1 MYVQNVEGETLKLP
15 ILFPGRKLYR
25 SILLSV
31 FSAKHRRPGLSGLF
45 QDTPVSLFC
54 LCRFLFRQPLN
65 PNFFRVLIPYGAVIM
80 LVFPTWAY
88 IKVCAYALP

>member
-15 ILFPGRKLYR
+15 ILFPGSNLYW

-31 FSAKHRRPGLSGLF
+31 FSVKHCRPGLSGLF
-45 QDTPVSLFC
+45 QDTPVALFC

-65 PNFFRVLIPYGAVIM
+65 PNFLRVLIPYSAVIT
-80 LVFPTWAY
+80 LVFPTSAY
-88 IKVCAYALP
+88 IKVSAYALP